1 MRLTREEAETIR
13 TVLRRAFGTDSQVW
27 LFGSRTDDAR
37 AGGDI
42 DLYVETPLSQGLVEA
57 KLDALGELRKAL
69 GDQRFDLV
77 VRPLQQQPTAF
88 QKLAKAQG
96 VPL

>member
-13 TVLRRAFGTDSQVW
+13 TVLRRAFGAHAEVW
-27 LFGSRTDDAR
+27 LFGSRTDDALS
-37 AGGDI
+37 GGDI
-42 DLYVETPLSQGLVEA
+42 DLYVETPLDQGLVEA
-57 KLDALGELRKAL
+57 KLDALGELRRAM

-77 VRPLQQQPTAF
+77 VRPLPQRPTAF